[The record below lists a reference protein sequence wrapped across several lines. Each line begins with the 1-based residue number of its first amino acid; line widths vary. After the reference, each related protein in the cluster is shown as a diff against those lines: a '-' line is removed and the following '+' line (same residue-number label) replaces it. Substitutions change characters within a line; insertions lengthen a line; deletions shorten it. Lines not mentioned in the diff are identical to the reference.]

1 MTFSN
6 FTTERQEFSN
16 LYYSFGMDY
25 LDKMTQNGVCRGTFI
40 GVPGLQEQELT
51 NFVSNLFCKFAT
63 TNKPMLSK
71 KEVEQKRKP
80 LLLYITL
87 KDNLF
92 DILRNMYRYLKI
104 DDDFTLTEEQVNE
117 LEHKTITE
125 YVNSRLTATGFE
137 IKFCQFHPSE
147 VSEASLIGYFAELES
162 IGYSLHFTTIDRIF
176 LLQSKES
183 DKQPFGY
190 GKRDIVRHV
199 RNFCVERGTIFISPF
214 LLSDESTALLEAME
228 FKINFVKEVN
238 GGNYYDE
245 CKTLAQELDLEIYIH
260 TFADAKGKYLTV
272 QRGKY
277 RSPKLIEDKYLFFEG
292 FDISDCNHSIIS
304 NQ

>member
-51 NFVSNLFCKFAT
+51 NFVSTLFCRFAT

-71 KEVEQKRKP
+71 NDVEQKKKP
-80 LLLYITL
+80 LLLYITF
-87 KDNLF
+87 KDNLI
-92 DILRNMYRYLKI
+92 DTLRNMYRYLKM
-104 DDDFTLTEEQVNE
+104 DEGFKLTEEQVKV
-117 LEHKTITE
+117 LEHKIVAE

-137 IKFCQFHPSE
+137 ITFCEFYPTE
-147 VSEASLIGYFAELES
+147 VSETSLIGFFAELES
-162 IGYSLHFTTIDRIF
+162 MGYSLHFTTVDRIF

-183 DKQPFGY
+183 E
-190 GKRDIVRHV
+190 KRDIVRRV

-214 LLSDESTALLEAME
+214 LLSDESAALLEAME

>member
-6 FTTERQEFSN
+6 FTAERQEFDN
-16 LYYSFGMDY
+16 LFYSFGIDY
-25 LDKMTQNGVCRGTFI
+25 LNKMTQNGICRGTFI
-40 GVPGLQEQELT
+40 GVPGLQEQELS
-51 NFVSNLFCKFAT
+51 NFVSTLFCKFAT

-87 KDNLF
+87 KDNLI
-92 DILRNMYRYLKI
+92 DTLRNMYRYLKI
-104 DDDFTLTEEQVNE
+104 DDGFTLTEEQVNE

-125 YVNSRLTATGFE
+125 YVNERLTATGFE
-137 IKFCQFHPSE
+137 IKFCQFNPFT
-147 VSEASLIGYFAELES
+147 VSHLPITAYFAELERE
-162 IGYSLHFTTIDRIF
+162 GYSLHFTVADHIF
-176 LLQSKES
+176 LLQTSEL
-183 DKQPFGY
+183 DKKLFGAD
-190 GKRDIVRHV
+190 KRNMLRHV

-214 LLSDESTALLEAME
+214 LLSDESAALLETME
-228 FKINFVKEVN
+228 LKINFVKKVN

-245 CKTLAQELDLEIYIH
+245 YKTLAQELDLEIYIH
-260 TFADAKGKYLTV
+260 TFAEAKGKYLTV

-292 FDISDCNHSIIS
+292 FDVNSLS
-304 NQ
+304 